1 MKRAAIALAGFVR
14 NYDNIENI
22 IKYII
27 EPNPDYEFD
36 FFLFF
41 YQENIIN
48 TSKKFSE
55 MHKFKQPVDKNK
67 VIEKYKPVG
76 YNSISIFELQKKFIE
91 TKLENLFIERDRNK
105 KETIYNTILGQM
117 YMCENSMNLVEQYSN
132 YNNIKYD
139 LVIRYRFDMFTNTP
153 LIFDNYN
160 LNTINAI
167 YQRGSAIDWL
177 FFSTYENM
185 REFMKVFTNLLNGR
199 LFPHIIP
206 EYVFKQ
212 NAEITCG
219 IEYIVPHTFQLN
231 KTGFELASLD
241 PNIWHNGFT
250 S

>member
-1 MKRAAIALAGFVR
+1 MKRAAIALSGFVR

-22 IKYII
+22 IKFII

-48 TSKKFSE
+48 TSKKFTE
-55 MHKFKQPVDKNK
+55 MHNFKQDVDGNK
-67 VIEKYKPVG
+67 VIDKYKPVA
-76 YNSISIFELQKKFIE
+76 YDSISIFELQNKFIE
-91 TKLENLFIERDRNK
+91 NKLENLFIEKER

-117 YMCENSMNLVEQYSN
+117 YMCEQSMNLVDKYSSL
-132 YNNIKYD
+132 NNIKYD
-139 LVIRYRFDMFTNTP
+139 LVVRYRFDMFTDTP
-153 LIFDNYN
+153 LIFDNYK

-167 YQRGSAIDWL
+167 YHKGSAIDWL

-185 REFMKVFTNLLNGR
+185 SEFMKVFTNLLNR
-199 LFPHIIP
+199 QLFPHIIP